1 MKMRAKITLKYRIMS
16 PQLTVISKSIKRK
29 IVLEKLK
36 VSQLVNKFSV
46 FY

>member
-1 MKMRAKITLKYRIMS
+1 MALKYRIKS
-16 PQLTVISKSIKRK
+16 PQSTVISKSIKRK
-29 IVLEKLK
+29 IILEKLK